1 MPKKFISANVDR
13 GLRLFLGFVS
23 AAAFVWLLC
32 GLKIAAA
39 QTTEEILAPV
49 QTNSLSGEVVDP
61 EGAGLDRVKV
71 ERITGPSKQV
81 VDSVAADDKGK
92 FELKAVPDGEYVIRL
107 SRPGYRTS
115 IRHIVVKKAY
125 DKNLSLMMSIGF

>member
-1 MPKKFISANVDR
+1 MSTKLISARVDR
-13 GLRLFLGFVS
+13 GLRLFLWSVS

-49 QTNSLSGEVVDP
+49 QTNSLSGKVVDR
-61 EGAGLDRVKV
+61 EGEGLDRVKV
-71 ERITGPSKQV
+71 ERITGPSKEV
-81 VDSVAADDKGK
+81 VDSVVADDKGK

-107 SRPGYRTS
+107 TRPGFRTS

-125 DKNLSLMMSIGF
+125 DKNLSLVMSIGF